1 VERTPRLPLGGTISR
16 APEPIV
22 PGPMMSDVASASGG
36 GDVFKRILVGLDGTS
51 HGLRTAA
58 AAAGLA
64 GRFGAELHVLT
75 VAKPHEVTP
84 AVQDYLEAENLLGE
98 PSYVLDEET
107 QTIVDKAKALAEQ
120 NKVRKIRTVVRE
132 GRPAVVLVDYAKD
145 HQMDLLVVGSR
156 GLGALEA
163 ALLGSVSQ
171 KVSQLAGCSVLI
183 VR

>member
-1 VERTPRLPLGGTISR
+1 
-16 APEPIV
+16 
-22 PGPMMSDVASASGG
+22 M
-36 GDVFKRILVGLDGTS
+36 FKRILVGLDGTS

-75 VAKPHEVTP
+75 VAKRHEVTP

-107 QTIVDKAKALAEQ
+107 QTIVDKAKVIAEQ

-132 GRPAVVLVDYAKD
+132 GRPAVVLSTTRRTTRWTSSWWDRGGWAR
-145 HQMDLLVVGSR
+145 SR
-156 GLGALEA
+156 RRCSA
-163 ALLGSVSQ
+163 A
-171 KVSQLAGCSVLI
+171 C
-183 VR
+183 RRR